1 MLNLNLKNMFKA
13 VKDILVVSSD
23 NSYRSQIAEAY
34 LRHFARHRANIY
46 SAGILKN
53 GEVHPKIMEVLAEDG
68 LDISNQTSNQIYE
81 YQNVDFDLILT
92 VSTEADKNCP
102 TFSSNPLKF
111 HYNFPALT
119 RTNSSE
125 EELFNELRE
134 TRNMIKTYCEK
145 FLKIHLYSN
154 SKSFEGYL

>member
-1 MLNLNLKNMFKA
+1 MFKA

-34 LRHFARHRANIY
+34 LRHFARHRANIF
-46 SAGILKN
+46 SAGILK
-53 GEVHPKIMEVLAEDG
+53 GEIHPKIKDILAEDG
-68 LDISNQTSNQIYE
+68 LDISNQTSNQINE
-81 YQNVDFDLILT
+81 YQAIDIDLILT
-92 VSTEADKNCP
+92 VSNEADKSCP
-102 TFSSNPLKF
+102 TFTSNPLKF

-119 RTNSSE
+119 RKGSSE
-125 EELFNELRE
+125 EELLNELRE

-154 SKSFEGYL
+154 SKSFEGY

>member
-1 MLNLNLKNMFKA
+1 MFKA

-34 LRHFARHRANIY
+34 LRHYARHRANIF
-46 SAGILKN
+46 SAGILKRDI
-53 GEVHPKIMEVLAEDG
+53 HPKIKEILEEDG
-68 LDISNQTSNQIYE
+68 LDISNQTSNQINE
-81 YQNVDFDLILT
+81 YQAIDIDLILT
-92 VSTEADKNCP
+92 VSNEADKSCP
-102 TFSSNPLKF
+102 TFTSNPLKF

-119 RTNSSE
+119 RTNSTE
-125 EELFNELRE
+125 EELLNELRE

-154 SKSFEGYL
+154 SKSFEGY